1 MNTKEMIR
9 EQISAFADG
18 ESTDAEGALAAL
30 RHPEQKDVWELYH
43 RIGDS
48 LRSDE
53 MAFEMSADFAS
64 RLSARFDAEPT
75 VVAPAAAA
83 TADKLASLRAVKR
96 WTLPRFAAAVAVATG
111 AFIFTPKLM
120 DTLLDGDKVLAE
132 APSVTSP
139 VVTQVSV
146 LSATPDGVMLR
157 NPNIDDYLLAHQRFS
172 PSVYSTAQ
180 YARPAAVSKK

>member
-18 ESTDAEGALAAL
+18 EATDAEGALAAL
-30 RHPEQKDVWELYH
+30 RHPEQREAWDLYH

-48 LRSDE
+48 LRSDD

-64 RLSARFDAEPT
+64 RLSARLDAEPAM
-75 VVAPAAAA
+75 VAPAVA
-83 TADKLASLRAVKR
+83 TAGKLASLPAVKR
-96 WTLPRFAAAVAVATG
+96 WTLPRLAAAAAVATG
-111 AFIFTPKLM
+111 AFILTPKLM
-120 DTLLDGDKVLAE
+120 NTLDGDRALAE
-132 APSVTSP
+132 APSVAPAIT
-139 VVTQVSV
+139 TQVSA
-146 LSATPDGVMLR
+146 SSTTPDGVMLR
-157 NPNIDDYLLAHQRFS
+157 DPNIDDYLLAHQRFS

>member
-1 MNTKEMIR
+1 MNTKETIR

-18 ESTDAEGALAAL
+18 ESTDAEGALAVL
-30 RHPEQKDVWELYH
+30 RHPEQKEVWELYH

-64 RLSARFDAEPT
+64 RLSARLDAEPT
-75 VVAPAAAA
+75 VVVPAGAVVGKPVTQHASKRWTWPRLAAAA
-83 TADKLASLRAVKR
+83 
-96 WTLPRFAAAVAVATG
+96 AVATG
-111 AFIFTPKLM
+111 AFILTPELM
-120 DTLLDGDKVLAE
+120 NTLNGDKVLAE
-132 APSVTSP
+132 APSVISP
-139 VVTQVSV
+139 VATQVSI
-146 LSATPDGVMLR
+146 SNATPEGVMLR
-157 NPNIDDYLLAHQRFS
+157 DPDIDDYLLAHQRFS

>member
-18 ESTDAEGALAAL
+18 ESTDAEGVLAVL
-30 RHPEQKDVWELYH
+30 RQPEQREVWELYH

-53 MAFEMSADFAS
+53 MAFEMSADFTS
-64 RLSARFDAEPT
+64 RLSARLDAEPT

-83 TADKLASLRAVKR
+83 AIDKRASLHAVKR
-96 WTLPRFAAAVAVATG
+96 WTLPRLAAAAAVATG
-111 AFIFTPKLM
+111 AFILTPKLM
-120 DTLLDGDKVLAE
+120 NTLDGDKVLAE
-132 APSVTSP
+132 APPLASP
-139 VVTQVSV
+139 IATQVS
-146 LSATPDGVMLR
+146 SATPEGVMLR
-157 NPNIDDYLLAHQRFS
+157 DPNIDDYLLAHQRFS